1 MGEAAAA
8 LTRGTVT
15 VQPHRGRCPMKGTG
29 RKETH
34 ITEDTL
40 RTRLAT
46 DRDGGHILVVDRVVV
61 DRVVVDRVVMD
72 RVVPAQLSHIVLGLL
87 SQCRHSPLGR
97 WQLSPGGLVVST
109 PTFGLLDQDL
119 Q

>member
-1 MGEAAAA
+1 
-8 LTRGTVT
+8 
-15 VQPHRGRCPMKGTG
+15 MKGAG
-29 RKETH
+29 RKETR

-40 RTRLAT
+40 RNRLAT
-46 DRDGGHILVVDRVVV
+46 DRDGGHILVV